1 MPFKVKKIISKDA
14 AYSEFSSQK
23 RYGERGQSLVE
34 ILIAVGISA
43 TLVGSVVSTYV
54 VSLRSNANARLSAIG
69 TQLAQETYD
78 NVKAIA
84 EADWVSVYSVTKGA
98 TYHLS
103 LTGDTFDI
111 VSGTEVVGVDE
122 IQYTRFFVIES
133 IQRGIGGDII
143 EVGGTDDPSTQKVTV
158 TASWPI
164 AGEADS
170 TTITGY
176 ISRNRNTSHRSTNW
190 TDGPE
195 NEGPFIGQTSGF
207 TSSDNVDY
215 TTLPGVIKLLNF

>member
-1 MPFKVKKIISKDA
+1 MFKFFLKKIFKVKKR
-14 AYSEFSSQK
+14 SSCFNEK
-23 RYGERGQSLVE
+23 GQSLVE

-78 NVKAIA
+78 NVKALA
-84 EADWVSVYSVTKGA
+84 EANWVDIYSVTKGA
-98 TYHLS
+98 TYYLS
-103 LTGDTFDI
+103 LAGDTFDI
-111 VSGTEVVGVDE
+111 SSGTQVVEVDE
-122 IQYTRFFVIES
+122 VQYTRSFIVENV
-133 IQRGIGGDII
+133 QRGIGGDII
-143 EVGGTDDPSTQKVTV
+143 EIGGSDDPSTQKITVTV
-158 TASWPI
+158 TWPI
-164 AGEADS
+164 AGETDS
-170 TTITGY
+170 TAITGY
-176 ISRNRNTSHRSTNW
+176 ISRNRNASLRSTNW
-190 TDGPE
+190 TEGPE